1 MKLLLVNPNTSSAMT
16 RKAAAAAQAVACPD
30 TEIIA
35 TNPKEGPPSI
45 QGYLDIGIC
54 VPGLLAEAAR
64 HPQADAIVVACFD
77 DTGVDALRCTTDV
90 PVIGIG
96 EAAYHAASMIGAKF
110 SVVTTLSRSVAG
122 LEANLMHYGLDRK
135 CARVRATD
143 IPVLALE
150 QNDPDTLDKIRH
162 EIRMAIE
169 EDKAES
175 IVLGCAGM
183 TDLMERLS
191 EEFGLPV
198 VDGVACAVTFA
209 EAMVRAGLKTSK
221 ICTFAGDAPRQ

>member
-1 MKLLLVNPNTSSAMT
+1 MKLLLINPNTSSAMT
-16 RKAAAAAQAVACPD
+16 EKAALAARAVSCPD

-35 TNPKEGPPSI
+35 TNPKDGPPSI
-45 QGYLDIGIC
+45 QGHLDIATC

-64 HPQADAIVVACFD
+64 YPQADAIVVACFD
-77 DTGVDALRCTTDV
+77 DTGVDALRCANDA

-96 EAAYHAASMIGAKF
+96 EAAYHAASMIGARF

-135 CARVRATD
+135 CVRVRATD
-143 IPVLALE
+143 VPVLALE
-150 QNDPDTLDKIRH
+150 HNDPGTLDKIRN
-162 EIRMAIE
+162 EIRLAIE
-169 EDKAES
+169 EDKAEA

-183 TDLMERLS
+183 TDLMAHLS
-191 EEFGLPV
+191 QEFGLPV

-221 ICTFAGDAPRQ
+221 ICTFARDAPRF